1 VTFNDSGRFEDRWIW
16 LKRVS
21 KHCVWTDDIEGIY
34 LPIAH
39 GEGKFFAPPEIIKS
53 LETNKQVAFA
63 YTRPDGSAA
72 NGEYPLN
79 PNGSLNDIAGICDPT
94 GKVLGLM
101 PHPERFLTFYNH
113 PEWTR
118 IKEEMKRKGL
128 PAPEEGEGLKILRNG
143 VKYFS

>member
-1 VTFNDSGRFEDRWIW
+1 M
-16 LKRVS
+16 
-21 KHCVWTDDIEGIY
+21 
-34 LPIAH
+34 PIAH

-53 LETNKQVAFA
+53 LEANKQVAFS
-63 YTRPDGSAA
+63 YVRPDGAPA

-94 GKVLGLM
+94 GKVLGMM

-118 IKEEMKRKGL
+118 LKEELKRKGL
-128 PAPEEGEGLKILRNG
+128 PVPEEGEGLKILRNG
-143 VKYFS
+143 VKYFN